1 MEKHIKIDSKISNV
15 RIVENTIDNVTS
27 EAGIN
32 QECYGKIIVA
42 TLEAVNNAII
52 HGNKLDKNKFVKID
66 ISFIG
71 GVVQII
77 VEDEG
82 GGFDPTDVPDP
93 TLPEN
98 IELVNGRG
106 VFLMLHLAD
115 EIKFNERGN
124 IVTMTFKTN

>member
-106 VFLMLHLAD
+106 VFLMSHLAD

>member
-1 MEKHIKIDSKISNV
+1 MNDFRS
-15 RIVENTIDNVTS
+15 T
-27 EAGIN
+27 
-32 QECYGKIIVA
+32 
-42 TLEAVNNAII
+42 
-52 HGNKLDKNKFVKID
+52 GNKLDKNKFVKID

-106 VFLMLHLAD
+106 VFLMSHLAD